1 VPEAQQE
8 KYQQRRPENTVLYRV
23 IQGHLESF
31 LEHAY
36 ESSGK
41 RLPKYVENEFRRYL
55 ECGLHAHGF
64 ARAVCETCGDE
75 LLLPFS
81 CKLRGLCPS
90 CNTRRMSNTAAH
102 LLDHVIAPDVA
113 LRQWVL
119 TVPFELRLLLAAKP
133 DVLSAIGR
141 IFIQEIQRWQRQ
153 QARALGVEHA
163 EGAAVS
169 FCQRFGSSLN
179 LNVHW
184 HVIVPDALFLLDAK
198 GESVDT
204 LKHRAPTRLDLAEI
218 VTAVATRSVR
228 WLEKHGYLRKVGDE
242 DENPAETGE
251 ADSPWMRCLQ
261 GSLGVGELQRWP
273 EHGRAEDTPDPTR
286 GRSLP
291 KPTKGLGAQYL
302 KFNLHAGVSVPGGLP
317 AARERLLRYCARP
330 PLALERLSA
339 LDDGRICYRIK
350 DSDQVRLMTPTQF
363 LARLAALVP
372 PPRHPLVRFYGVWA
386 PHSRWRSRVVV
397 ATPKP
402 NRYPYGDQNDSCAL
416 PVTTVD
422 VASAKGET
430 PPPIPSVVYSKSEA
444 LPTSSQP
451 QAPSASAPPRPEAA
465 PLAPSQD
472 ASEQLRF
479 TRLSRLAWATLY
491 QRVFDIDPLECSN
504 CGGRMRFVEV
514 IEDVARARHE
524 LEARGQPSTPPPLSR
539 ARSPDCFEE

>member
-1 VPEAQQE
+1 MPGAEPK
-8 KYQQRRPENTVLYRV
+8 KYQQRRPEKTVLYRV
-23 IQGHLESF
+23 IQQHLESF
-31 LEHAY
+31 LEHAH

-102 LLDHVIAPDVA
+102 LVDHIIAPDVT

-119 TVPFELRLLLAAKP
+119 SVPFELRLLLAAKP
-133 DVLSAIGR
+133 DALSAVGR

-153 QARALGVEHA
+153 QAQALGFERV

-179 LNVHW
+179 SSIHW
-184 HVIVPDALFLLDAK
+184 HVIVPDALFVPEAT
-198 GESVDT
+198 GERVDT
-204 LKHRAPTRLDLAEI
+204 LKHPAPTRLDLEEI
-218 VTAVATRSVR
+218 VTTVATRCVR
-228 WLEKHGYLRKVGDE
+228 WLDKHGYLRSDG
-242 DENPAETGE
+242 ENDPAEHADT
-251 ADSPWMRCLQ
+251 DSPWMRCLQ
-261 GSLGVGELQRWP
+261 GSLGVGELQRWA
-273 EHGRAEDTPDPTR
+273 EHGRADENADPR

-317 AARERLLRYCARP
+317 AARERLIRYCARP
-330 PLALERLSA
+330 PLALERLSV
-339 LDDGRICYRIK
+339 LEDNRICYRIK
-350 DSDQVRLMTPTQF
+350 DTDQVRLMTPMQF
-363 LARLAALVP
+363 MARLAALVP

-386 PHSRWRSRVVV
+386 PHSRWRSRVVT
-397 ATPKP
+397 ATPKTKRSTCSDP
-402 NRYPYGDQNDSCAL
+402 SGPLVAPAGADGVTLGEGETAPPPAPSGVPSTCGTRLTSSRSQAASAAAL
-416 PVTTVD
+416 PR
-422 VASAKGET
+422 A
-430 PPPIPSVVYSKSEA
+430 
-444 LPTSSQP
+444 
-451 QAPSASAPPRPEAA
+451 EAA
-465 PLAPSQD
+465 PLAPSHD
-472 ASEQLRF
+472 AAEELRF

-491 QRVFDIDPLECSN
+491 QRVFDIDPLECSR

-514 IEDVARARHE
+514 IEDVGRARSE
-524 LEARGQPSTPPPLSR
+524 LRRRNLPAEPPPLSR
-539 ARSPDCFEE
+539 ARSPDWAD